1 MSDSPKRL
9 LLIDDEPQMRTF
21 LARVAEGCGYE
32 VRLTE
37 NAPAFEEACTSWS
50 PDVIILDLVMPHVDG
65 IEILRFLAGQR
76 SKSAILIISGFDAKV
91 LETAQRLGTAHGLSM
106 IGTLEKQVR
115 IAELR
120 SILNEAMKA

>member
-37 NAPAFEEACTSWS
+37 NAPAFEEVCTSWS

-106 IGTLEKQVR
+106 IGTLEKPVR